1 MESIQHITTDY
12 VLFIKNFLINF
23 GYTKYCKLVY
33 ERDDHE
39 IEDYTPLKNSIRPAD
54 EFSSKLPVT
63 ISNDAPLERPIL
75 NLHGYK
81 KYLVDTLDDIEIW
94 DKLFDELYYPFKY
107 FYTIMSDEE
116 IIKNANYHDFILGK
130 HTSNTYKCV
139 TFQEYIDSK
148 ITLKRVGPADY
159 TNFIKNMTKE
169 SFRNNLIS
177 QYETEMYKRTIKNH
191 LIYSIQLQVKYMT
204 YNIEYLTENEIIQYI
219 DIIPYFEYLG
229 KNNWSQETI
238 MNNIDY
244 TFEKNTDKQLEFL
257 ELEQTALAMISSKL
271 L

>member
-1 MESIQHITTDY
+1 MESVQHITTDY
-12 VLFIKNFLINF
+12 VLFIKNFLINY

-39 IEDYTPLKNSIRPAD
+39 IDD
-54 EFSSKLPVT
+54 
-63 ISNDAPLERPIL
+63 
-75 NLHGYK
+75 YK
-81 KYLVDTLDDIEIW
+81 KYLIDTLDDVEIW

-107 FYTIMSDEE
+107 FHTIMDD
-116 IIKNANYHDFILGK
+116 HDYILGK

-169 SFRNNLIS
+169 SFRNNLMS
-177 QYETEMYKRTIKNH
+177 QYESEMYKHTLKNH
-191 LIYSIQLQVKYMT
+191 LIYLIQLQVKYMT
-204 YNIEYLTENEIIQYI
+204 YNIEYLTETEKREIIQYI

-229 KNNWSQETI
+229 KNNWSHETI
-238 MNNIDY
+238 INNIDY

-257 ELEQTALAMISSKL
+257 QLEQTALAMISSKL

>member
-39 IEDYTPLKNSIRPAD
+39 IDD
-54 EFSSKLPVT
+54 
-63 ISNDAPLERPIL
+63 
-75 NLHGYK
+75 YK
-81 KYLVDTLDDIEIW
+81 KYLIDTLDDIEIW

-107 FYTIMSDEE
+107 FYTIMSDKE
-116 IIKNANYHDFILGK
+116 IINDHDFILGK

-169 SFRNNLIS
+169 SFRNNLMS
-177 QYETEMYKRTIKNH
+177 QYESEMYKRTLKNH
-191 LIYSIQLQVKYMT
+191 LIYLIQLQVKYMT
-204 YNIEYLTENEIIQYI
+204 YNIEYLTETEKTEIIQYI

-244 TFEKNTDKQLEFL
+244 TFEKNTDKQL
-257 ELEQTALAMISSKL
+257 
-271 L
+271 

>member
-1 MESIQHITTDY
+1 MESVQHITTDY
-12 VLFIKNFLINF
+12 VLFIKNFLINY

-39 IEDYTPLKNSIRPAD
+39 IDD
-54 EFSSKLPVT
+54 
-63 ISNDAPLERPIL
+63 
-75 NLHGYK
+75 YK
-81 KYLVDTLDDIEIW
+81 KYLINALDDIEIW

-107 FYTIMSDEE
+107 FHTIMDD
-116 IIKNANYHDFILGK
+116 HDYILGK

-169 SFRNNLIS
+169 SFRNNLMS
-177 QYETEMYKRTIKNH
+177 QYESEMYKRTLKNH
-191 LIYSIQLQVKYMT
+191 LIYLIQLQVKYMT
-204 YNIEYLTENEIIQYI
+204 YNIEYLTETEKTEIIQYI

-229 KNNWSQETI
+229 KNNWSHETI
-238 MNNIDY
+238 INNIDY
-244 TFEKNTDKQLEFL
+244 TFEKNTDKPMEFL
-257 ELEQTALAMISSKL
+257 QLEQTALAMISSKL

>member
-39 IEDYTPLKNSIRPAD
+39 IEDYQ
-54 EFSSKLPVT
+54 
-63 ISNDAPLERPIL
+63 
-75 NLHGYK
+75 
-81 KYLVDTLDDIEIW
+81 KYLIDTLDDIEIW

-116 IIKNANYHDFILGK
+116 IIKNANNHDFILGK
-130 HTSNTYKCV
+130 HTSHTYKCV

-148 ITLKRVGPADY
+148 ITLKRVGPVDY
-159 TNFIKNMTKE
+159 TNFIKNME
-169 SFRNNLIS
+169 DEQFRNNLIS
-177 QYETEMYKRTIKNH
+177 QYESEMYKRTLKNH
-191 LIYSIQLQVKYMT
+191 LIYLIQLQVKYMT
-204 YNIEYLTENEIIQYI
+204 YNIEYLTKTEKKEIINYL

-229 KNNWSQETI
+229 KNNWSHETI
-238 MNNIDY
+238 DNAFENITIPLEY
-244 TFEKNTDKQLEFL
+244 FEFF
-257 ELEQTALAMISSKL
+257 ELEQKTLAFISSKL

>member
-1 MESIQHITTDY
+1 MEPGQYITTDY

-39 IEDYTPLKNSIRPAD
+39 IQD
-54 EFSSKLPVT
+54 
-63 ISNDAPLERPIL
+63 
-75 NLHGYK
+75 YK
-81 KYLVDTLDDIEIW
+81 KYLIDTLDDIEIW

-107 FYTIMSDEE
+107 FHTIMTDEE
-116 IIKNANYHDFILGK
+116 IIYDRNYFLGN
-130 HTSNTYKCV
+130 HTSHTSHIYKCL

-169 SFRNNLIS
+169 NFRNNLIS
-177 QYETEMYKRTIKNH
+177 QYESEMYKRTIKNH
-191 LIYSIQLQVKYMT
+191 LIYLIQLQVKYMT
-204 YNIEYLTENEIIQYI
+204 YNIEYLTETEKTEIIQYI

-229 KNNWSQETI
+229 KNNWSHETI
-238 MNNIDY
+238 VNNVDY
-244 TFEKNTDKQLEFL
+244 TFEKNTEKQLEFL
-257 ELEQTALAMISSKL
+257 QLEQKALAMISSKL